1 MERRER
7 TRRLIELGG
16 LVQKSG
22 LDELTNDDRAMI
34 YGALLTLV
42 EATRAP
48 GSEPIHQLWRRRGKR
63 AFQAEGQVRRKP
75 AHIGDAG
82 DPP

>member
-22 LDELTNDDRAMI
+22 LVELTSDDRAMI

-63 AFQAEGQVRRKP
+63 AFQAQATERGLAAREKYERNLR
-75 AHIGDAG
+75 
-82 DPP
+82 

>member
-7 TRRLIELGG
+7 TRHLIELGG

-22 LDELTNDDRAMI
+22 LVELTKDDRTMI
-34 YGALLTLV
+34 YGALIGLV

-63 AFQAEGQVRRKP
+63 AFQTEANIRKKPSHPREAEDLP
-75 AHIGDAG
+75 
-82 DPP
+82 

>member
-7 TRRLIELGG
+7 THRLIELGG

-22 LDELTNDDRAMI
+22 LVELTCDDRSMI

-63 AFQAEGQVRRKP
+63 AFQAQATERDLSAREKYERNLR
-75 AHIGDAG
+75 
-82 DPP
+82 